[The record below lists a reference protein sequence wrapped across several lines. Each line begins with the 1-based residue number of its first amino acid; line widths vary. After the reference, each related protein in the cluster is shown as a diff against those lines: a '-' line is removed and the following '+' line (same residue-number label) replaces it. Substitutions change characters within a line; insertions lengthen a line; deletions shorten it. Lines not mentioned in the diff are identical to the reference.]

1 MSDTNKKAA
10 IATAI
15 VLLIIAA
22 FWTGFMEKTKKYTIS
37 EDFDNITVYG
47 QNSSIKVCSS
57 LDDKAYV
64 KNVISRKRQVLPL
77 LVSLIKE

>member
-22 FWTGFMEKTKKYTIS
+22 FWTGFMEKTKKVRMV
-37 EDFDNITVYG
+37 E
-47 QNSSIKVCSS
+47 
-57 LDDKAYV
+57 
-64 KNVISRKRQVLPL
+64 
-77 LVSLIKE
+77 LIMMNTN